1 MVESPVINKIYKGP
15 ELNKYRE
22 ERPEKFLGGPVFVVK
37 GFKNEKD
44 RIAVINKQFYILFHK
59 Y

>member
-44 RIAVINKQFYILFHK
+44 RIAVINNQFYIHFHK
-59 Y
+59 N